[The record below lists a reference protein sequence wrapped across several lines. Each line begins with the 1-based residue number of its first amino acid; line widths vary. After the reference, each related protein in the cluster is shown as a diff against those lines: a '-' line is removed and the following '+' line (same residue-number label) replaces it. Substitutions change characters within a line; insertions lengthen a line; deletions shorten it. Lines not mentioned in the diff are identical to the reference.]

1 MKFNKEFILKNLTG
15 ILCVIAIIAMFLPF
29 ISIETSA
36 SGGFGASVKS
46 DPYSYN
52 GFSLITEGSLF
63 GILTALCIVIII
75 ASTYVPQLKQY
86 RKFVLAGSAV
96 LGIICLII
104 VPSNIAST
112 ASAANNAASGI
123 AKVDVDTNINLL
135 VGFWIILL
143 CYIAILA
150 VAVIQFFGLKGNK
163 VFDMVNSEN
172 SGETSANAPQLNLN
186 ADKLKEMVNADKLK
200 EMAQNAAGSISGAA
214 SSVKDKV
221 SNVVSSGGSE
231 GGAVERK
238 EDPKV
243 IMERIKE
250 LHEMKEMGILTE
262 EEFAEKKQEYL
273 KKM

>member
-104 VPSNIAST
+104 VPNNIAST
-112 ASAANNAASGI
+112 ASAANNAVSGI

-135 VGFWIILL
+135 IGFWIILL

-163 VFDMVNSEN
+163 VFDMVNAEN
-172 SGETSANAPQLNLN
+172 STESSANAPQLNFN
-186 ADKLKEMVNADKLK
+186 ADRLK
-200 EMAQNAAGSISGAA
+200 EMAQNAAGNISNAA

-221 SNVVSSGGSE
+221 SNAVSSGSGSE
-231 GGAVERK
+231 GGEASARPVKK
-238 EDPKV
+238 ENPEV
-243 IMERIKE
+243 IMKQIKE

-262 EEFAEKKQEYL
+262 EEFTAKKKEYL
-273 KKM
+273 DKM